1 MDQVTT
7 TLLMN
12 ILTEAVGFAAEN
24 RLRLIALENV
34 LRQQNPP
41 LYGAYEKE
49 IETLR
54 SQKVCELDCAALDRL
69 HNRLL
74 QIKLPEET

>member
-41 LYGAYEKE
+41 LYGAYAKE
-49 IETLR
+49 TETLR
-54 SQKVCELDCAALDRL
+54 SQKVCELDRAALDRL